1 MGGARIM
8 SVSCVSFLHSCHW
21 MGVTW
26 ITKHHR
32 YVVWPCR
39 EKEKH
44 WTRYLSPSQAW
55 TSHPKEGCHYGYLYH
70 RHCPGGATYSVIAHK
85 KRTVVQEWLHKEEI
99 PTTLNTLRSC
109 EESFHSL
116 CFKERTL
123 DQILHFRQP
132 LDVIFPYSLK
142 QLSSLG

>member
-8 SVSCVSFLHSCHW
+8 SVSCVSFLHSCYW

-26 ITKHHR
+26 ITKHHS

-44 WTRYLSPSQAW
+44 WTRYLSPAQAW

-70 RHCPGGATYSVIAHK
+70 RHCPGGATYPVVAHK
-85 KRTVVQEWLHKEEI
+85 KRTMVQEWLQE
-99 PTTLNTLRSC
+99 
-109 EESFHSL
+109 EESTYNTEYLMVLWRIISQSMFSG
-116 CFKERTL
+116 ENVRP
-123 DQILHFRQP
+123 QFRISDN
-132 LDVIFPYSLK
+132 LWMSSFPIPWNSCHL
-142 QLSSLG
+142 